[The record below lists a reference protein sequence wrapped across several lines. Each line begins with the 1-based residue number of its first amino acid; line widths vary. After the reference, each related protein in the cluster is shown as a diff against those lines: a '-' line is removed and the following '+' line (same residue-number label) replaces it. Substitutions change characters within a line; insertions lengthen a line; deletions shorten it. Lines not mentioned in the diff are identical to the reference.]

1 MSEEQPSGRLVENPL
16 LGDVVVQSPGRM
28 NRREGTLQCP
38 FCEDLKTG
46 RWPEGAETWARPNDF
61 PALQAP
67 LGECLVLLYAR
78 EHNLSFADLT
88 LGQAS
93 AVVDLW
99 QVVYADLGAHYRCVM
114 TFENAGAEIGQ
125 TQAHPHGQTYGVS
138 FLPPVIEKERAHF
151 TSARESSG
159 RCLGCDLVA
168 AESEGERRVMS
179 TSHWSSFIP
188 PYARY
193 PYEVHLYARDHVHT
207 LGDLPR
213 GGESAKELAAILL
226 DLVRAENQVF
236 EAPMPYMLVVHQL
249 ADSDFHLHLE
259 LLPVGR
265 SPGKLK
271 YAASVESGF
280 GLWLNDALPE
290 VKAAELRSAIGVRSG
305 WS

>member
-1 MSEEQPSGRLVENPL
+1 MSEEQPGERLVENPL
-16 LGDVVVQSPGRM
+16 LGDLLVQSPGRM

-38 FCEDLKTG
+38 FCEDLNTG
-46 RWPEGAETWARPNDF
+46 RWPEGVETWVRPNDF
-61 PALQAP
+61 PALRPP

-78 EHNLSFADLT
+78 EHNLAFADLT

-99 QVVYADLGAHYRCVM
+99 QVVYADLGARYRCVL

-125 TQAHPHGQTYGVS
+125 TQNHPHGQTYGVS
-138 FLPPVIEKERAHF
+138 FLPPVIERERAHF
-151 TSARESSG
+151 TAARESSG
-159 RCLGCDLVA
+159 CCLGCDLVA
-168 AESEGERRVMS
+168 AESEGVRRVIS
-179 TSHWSSFIP
+179 TPHWSSFIP

-193 PYEVHLYARDHVHT
+193 PYEVHLYARDHLST
-207 LGDLPR
+207 LSDLPR

-249 ADSDFHLHLE
+249 ANPDFHLHLE

-290 VKAAELRSAIGVRSG
+290 VKAAELRSAIGVRPG
-305 WS
+305 

>member
-1 MSEEQPSGRLVENPL
+1 MGEDQTGGRLVENPL
-16 LGDVVVQSPGRM
+16 LGEVVVQAPGRM
-28 NRREGTLQCP
+28 NRREGALECP
-38 FCEDLKTG
+38 FCEDLKTA
-46 RWPEGAETWARPNDF
+46 RWPVGVETWVRPNDF
-61 PALQAP
+61 PALQPP

-78 EHNLSFADLT
+78 EHNLSFAELT
-88 LGQAS
+88 LEQAT

-99 QVVYADLGAHYRCVM
+99 QVVYADLGRRYRCVM
-114 TFENAGAEIGQ
+114 TFENAGAAIGQ
-125 TQAHPHGQTYGVS
+125 TQTHPHGQTYGVS
-138 FLPPVIEKERAHF
+138 FLPPVIECERAHF
-151 TSARESSG
+151 TASREHAG

-168 AESEGERRVMS
+168 AESEGVRRVIG
-179 TSHWSSFIP
+179 TPHWSSFIP
-188 PYARY
+188 PYARF
-193 PYEVHLYARDHVHT
+193 PYEVHLYARDHLST
-207 LGDLPR
+207 LGDVPR

-226 DLVRAENQVF
+226 DLVRAENEVF

-249 ADSDFHLHLE
+249 ADADFHLHLE

-290 VKAAELRSAIGVRSG
+290 MKAAELRSAIPFHAG

>member
-1 MSEEQPSGRLVENPL
+1 MSEKQTGGRLVDNPL

-28 NRREGTLQCP
+28 NRREGASQCP
-38 FCEDLKTG
+38 FCEDISTG
-46 RWPEGAETWARPNDF
+46 RWPSGVETWARPNDF
-61 PALQAP
+61 PALLPP

-78 EHNLSFADLT
+78 EHNLSFAELT
-88 LGQAS
+88 LEQAS

-99 QVVYADLGAHYRCVM
+99 QVVYADLSRRYRCVM
-114 TFENAGAEIGQ
+114 TFENAGAAIGQ
-125 TQAHPHGQTYGVS
+125 TQTHPHGQTYGVS
-138 FLPPVIEKERAHF
+138 FLPPVVERERANF
-151 TSARESSG
+151 NAARERAG
-159 RCLGCDLVA
+159 RCLGCDLVN
-168 AESEGERRVMS
+168 AESASVRQVIS
-179 TSHWSSFIP
+179 TPHWSSFIP

-193 PYEVHLYARDHVHT
+193 PYEVHLYARAHLST
-207 LGDLPR
+207 LSDVPR
-213 GGESAKELAAILL
+213 GSESAKELAGILL

-249 ADSDFHLHLE
+249 ADPDFHLHLE

-290 VKAAELRSAIGVRSG
+290 VKAAELRSAMG
-305 WS
+305 